1 MNSGASPAEPSPH
14 PGRADAA
21 SLLGGTDVREALQ
34 AFHPGSPGGRWSLL
48 ALGLASGAG
57 VAAASL
63 LGLPVHLQ
71 PVAGH
76 FVMVLAPLAA
86 AAASLGARE
95 AAVPEGRATWLL
107 LSIGSLL
114 AGLGQAIWARAEL
127 LEQYVAFPSMG
138 FHLVVAFHLAF
149 AEGAILA
156 LRPAHEGRLA
166 AEIALDGIL
175 VLLGASAIVLRM
187 ALDEPLGRG
196 LLGLPQVVAVLI
208 GQMAV
213 AASLLFV
220 ALLVLWRDT
229 ALAGPVVDGLLLT
242 AVFFAF
248 GNMVVTLGVEEGGA
262 WGTLS
267 FDLVRLLGWVAL
279 FLTAGLAV
287 VHPEA
292 DPHTRRRE
300 VAARRFR
307 QLIIPGA
314 ALFLAAWAVD
324 AARRGSVTTP
334 SLVVVAL
341 MGVTLAARI
350 GTALYAMEQ
359 ESVERR
365 RAERQASLARL
376 RAVTAQM
383 NPHFLFNAL
392 HSLSALVRR
401 DAISA
406 ERALERLGGLLRYG
420 LDSGDELVSLE
431 QEWAFARDYLEME
444 ALRLGS
450 RLTVSTE
457 MASDAL
463 DVLVPPFVLQ
473 PLVENAVRYAVNPFP
488 AGGRIAIRAAVQEAR
503 LVVEVRD
510 WGPGADPGALVDA
523 HGVGIRGVRAQLEAH
538 YGHEARLEMERP
550 EGGGF
555 QVRLVLPADR
565 D

>member
-1 MNSGASPAEPSPH
+1 M
-14 PGRADAA
+14 
-21 SLLGGTDVREALQ
+21 REALR
-34 AFHPGSPGGRWSLL
+34 AFRPGSPGGRWTVL
-48 ALGLASGAG
+48 ALALVAGAG
-57 VAAASL
+57 AATASL
-63 LGLPVHLQ
+63 PALPLHLR
-71 PVAGH
+71 PFGGH
-76 FVMVLAPLAA
+76 LVMVLAPLAA
-86 AAASLGARE
+86 AAAGLGARE
-95 AAVPEGRATWLL
+95 AAAPEGRATWLL
-107 LSIGSLL
+107 LSLGSLL
-114 AGLGQAIWARAEL
+114 AALGQALWARAEL

-175 VLLGASAIVLRM
+175 VLLGASALVLRL
-187 ALDEPLGRG
+187 ALDEPLSRG

-220 ALLVLWRDT
+220 ALLVFWRDT
-229 ALAGPVVDGLLLT
+229 ALAGAVVDGLLIA

-248 GNMVVTLGVEEGGA
+248 GNLVVTLGVEEGGA
-262 WGTLS
+262 RNALS
-267 FDLVRLLGWVAL
+267 FDMVRLLGWIAL
-279 FLTAGLAV
+279 LLTAGLAV
-287 VHPEA
+287 VHPAA

-300 VAARRFR
+300 VAAGRFR

-341 MGVTLAARI
+341 MGLTLAARI
-350 GTALYAMEQ
+350 GTALYAVEQ

-365 RAERQASLARL
+365 RAEQRASLARL

-401 DAISA
+401 DATSA

-420 LDSGDELVSLE
+420 LDSGDELVPLSA
-431 QEWAFARDYLEME
+431 EWAFARDYLDME
-444 ALRLGS
+444 ALRLGP
-450 RLTVSTE
+450 RLVVRTDLQPE
-457 MASDAL
+457 AL
-463 DVLVPPFVLQ
+463 RVPVPPFVLQ
-473 PLVENAVRYAVNPFP
+473 PLVENAVRYAVSPFP
-488 AGGRIAIRAAVQEAR
+488 AGGPIEVRAAVEDGW

-510 WGPGADPGALVDA
+510 WGPGSDGGALRDA
-523 HGVGIRGVRAQLEAH
+523 PGVGIRGVRAQLETH
-538 YGHEARLEMERP
+538 YGTEARLELTRP
-550 EGGGF
+550 EDGGLRA
-555 QVRLVLPADR
+555 RLVLPAEQD
-565 D
+565 